1 MSATWGTV
9 TLRWPETGEAET
21 RPLSTAMPPQRLEEI
36 PAMAAE
42 EHMSPAE
49 FLVDCLLLAGFDVL
63 SVDWRGPS

>member
-1 MSATWGTV
+1 MSGTWGTV
-9 TLRWPETGEAET
+9 TLRWPETGEVET
-21 RPLSTAMPPQRLEEI
+21 RPLSTAMSPQRLGEI

-42 EHMSPAE
+42 ERMSPAE